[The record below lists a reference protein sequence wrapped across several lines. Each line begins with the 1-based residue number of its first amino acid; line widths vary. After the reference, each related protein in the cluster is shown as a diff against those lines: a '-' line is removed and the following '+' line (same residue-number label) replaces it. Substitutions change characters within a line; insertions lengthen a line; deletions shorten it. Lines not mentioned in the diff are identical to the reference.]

1 MENDKKY
8 QADGQ
13 YHHAQGTQEKNQRN
27 AAIGGL
33 KEEHNG

>member
-1 MENDKKY
+1 MENDK
-8 QADGQ
+8 QNETDGKH
-13 YHHAQGTQEKNQRN
+13 HHAQGAQEQNQRN